1 MDRIVVVGGARLEG
15 EVEVSGSKNSCLA
28 LLAASI
34 LAQGPTVIENVPD
47 LRDVD
52 AMLDLLR
59 ALGLE
64 AARDPAEPR
73 TVHLE
78 VRGALSP
85 EAPYDVVRKM
95 RASFMVLGPLLAR
108 VGHARVS
115 EPGGCAIGVR
125 PVDQHLKGLAALG
138 AKIALEHGYVEA
150 AATRLDGARFRFD
163 VVTVNGTQNVMMAA
177 TLARG
182 ETIIENAA
190 REPEVVELADFLNRM
205 GADVRGAG
213 SDRVVV
219 HGVAGLRGVRHRVAG
234 DRIEAGT
241 LLLAGAV
248 TRGDVT
254 VRGVEPSDMESTL
267 EKIREAGAA
276 VEVGAGCVRAAA
288 PSGLRGLRV
297 VTAPTPGFPTD
308 MQAQFMAALCVAEGS
323 SIVTETV
330 FENRF
335 MHVPELQRLGADITL
350 SGRSA
355 HVRGVPSLSGAPVMA
370 TDLRASAGLLVAGLA
385 ATGETT
391 VNRVYHIDRG
401 YERIEEKLLRLGANI
416 RRERG

>member
-1 MDRIVVVGGARLEG
+1 MDRIVVQGGARLSG
-15 EVEVSGSKNSCLA
+15 EVEASGSKNACLA

-34 LAQGPTVIENVPD
+34 LSDGPTLLGNVPN

-52 AMLDLLR
+52 AMLELLR
-59 ALGLE
+59 ALGLDASRE
-64 AARDPAEPR
+64 GDGHA
-73 TVHLE
+73 
-78 VRGALSP
+78 VRIEIRRALQP
-85 EAPYDVVRKM
+85 EAPYDLVRKM

-138 AKIALEHGYVEA
+138 AKIGLEHGYVEA
-150 AATRLDGARFRFD
+150 AAARLEGARFGFD

-182 ETIIENAA
+182 ETVIENAA
-190 REPEVVELADFLNRM
+190 REPEVVELAEFLNRM
-205 GADVRGAG
+205 GAEVRGAG
-213 SDRVVV
+213 SDRIVVR
-219 HGVAGLRGVRHRVAG
+219 GVPKLRGTSHRVSG

-254 VRGVEPSDMESTL
+254 VRGVAPDTMESML
-267 EKIREAGAA
+267 DKLREAGSH
-276 VEVGAGCVRAAA
+276 VETGPDFVRART
-288 PSGLRGLRV
+288 PDRLRGVHV
-297 VTAPTPGFPTD
+297 VTAPVPGFPTD
-308 MQAQFMAALCVAEGS
+308 MQAQFMAALTVASGS

-350 SGRSA
+350 AGRTA
-355 HVRGVPSLSGAPVMA
+355 HVRGVEQLSGAPVMA
-370 TDLRASAGLLVAGLA
+370 TDLRASAGLLVAALA
-385 ATGETT
+385 ARGETT

-401 YERIEEKLLRLGANI
+401 YERIEEKLSRLGANI
-416 RRERG
+416 RRERE